1 MKYDTTT
8 SKNICLANVTVFM
21 FFMGMGA
28 FADTV
33 AWYRFEDQEP
43 RTKTQGGVA
52 VTNCVDGSYPAM
64 PRTIYGTSYH
74 DSASPNQ
81 NYLPTYVESAPT
93 NYVVYDP
100 VSAQRVVNR
109 GGLHFRMTG
118 SSDRNGG
125 MLRISDNAA
134 LRAITNLTLEAFI
147 RLPTDLSIAAN
158 WMRPII
164 LKMYDG
170 YQGTWGLHVF
180 ESNIMHRATLLLSDN
195 TTKVCAWGNKSQS
208 ARVDDGRWH
217 HLAVTYDFGRKK
229 ARSYVDYQLV
239 NMLDMDANAI
249 GFYHPETSPLLI
261 GGNDL
266 HATRRFCGDIDEVR
280 ISNEALPPEKFL
292 RYIPLREIDADTAFY
307 LPFDD
312 GPVDWFSATCP
323 PLNAATNAPG
333 FVYCY
338 RNEGTP
344 SASCVL
350 DVPGDGIRA
359 GRQSMTRFANSGAIN
374 LPVTAVGVHNGTSFT
389 LQDPSKSVSS
399 GSYTFETFFKT
410 DRQVTKPS
418 ESTYG
423 DSFCIFNAAFMKLLI
438 NGGAGGDTL
447 FRHKSL
453 NGDTSLQL
461 GPRLDDGTWHHI
473 ALVFDADTLTMTGY
487 VDYKA
492 VTSSTVP
499 TKDYSGSGEI
509 RLSGENSGYQTFA
522 GSFDEVRIT
531 RRALNAREFLT
542 TRPLPKGITIIFR

>member
-1 MKYDTTT
+1 MR
-8 SKNICLANVTVFM
+8 KNIRLEIVTCLMALTWNLC
-21 FFMGMGA
+21 A
-28 FADTV
+28 ETV
-33 AWYRFEDQEP
+33 AWYRFDDAEP
-43 RTKTQGGVA
+43 GTKTQGDVA

-81 NYLPTYVESAPT
+81 SYLPTFTESAPT

-100 VSAQRVVNR
+100 VSGRRVENR
-109 GGLHFRMTG
+109 GGLHFHTNG
-118 SSDRNGG
+118 KSDYNGG
-125 MLRISDNAA
+125 MLRIEDNAA

-147 RLPTDLSIAAN
+147 RLPTGIAIGAN

-164 LKMYDG
+164 LKMNDG
-170 YQGTWGLHVF
+170 YQGSWGLHVF
-180 ESNIMHRATLLLSDN
+180 ESNLMHRATLLLADSS
-195 TTKVCAWGNKSQS
+195 TKVCAWGNKSQS

-217 HLAVTYDFGRKK
+217 HLAVTYDFGARK
-229 ARSYVDYQLV
+229 ARSYVDYACI
-239 NMLDMDANAI
+239 NTLDIDANAV
-249 GFYHPETSPLLI
+249 GFYHPENSPLLI

-266 HATRRFCGDIDEVR
+266 NSTRRFCGDIDEVR

-307 LPFDD
+307 MPFDD
-312 GPVDWFSATCP
+312 GLAEWFSASYP

-333 FVYCY
+333 GVFCY
-338 RNEGTP
+338 R
-344 SASCVL
+344 
-350 DVPGDGIRA
+350 IRA
-359 GRQSMTRFANSGAIN
+359 GRQSMTRFADGGAIN

-389 LQDPSKSVSS
+389 LQDPNKMVSS
-399 GSYTFETFFKT
+399 GSYTFEAFFKT
-410 DRQVTKPS
+410 DRQVTKPA

-423 DSFCIFNAAFMKLLI
+423 DSFCIFNAAFMKVLI

-447 FRHKSL
+447 FRHKSVE
-453 NGDTSLQL
+453 GDTSLQL
-461 GPRLDDGTWHHI
+461 GPRLDDGVWHHI

-492 VTSSTVP
+492 VTSSTVK
-499 TKDYSGSGEI
+499 TKDYSGSGDI

-531 RRALNAREFLT
+531 RRALGWREFLT
-542 TRPLPKGITIIFR
+542 TRPLPVGMTISFR

>member
-1 MKYDTTT
+1 MHKKVSLAIVT
-8 SKNICLANVTVFM
+8 CLMLLMGTVH
-21 FFMGMGA
+21 A
-28 FADTV
+28 KTV
-33 AWYRFEDQEP
+33 AWYRFDDQAVG
-43 RTKTQGGVA
+43 TKTQGGVA
-52 VTNCVDGSYPAM
+52 VTNCVDGSYPAL

-81 NYLPTYVESAPT
+81 TYLPAYAESAPT

-100 VSAQRVVNR
+100 VSAQRVANR
-109 GGLHFRMTG
+109 GGLHFHTTG

-125 MLRISDNAA
+125 MLRVEDDAA

-147 RLPTDLSIAAN
+147 RLPTDKAITGS

-180 ESNIMHRATLLLSDN
+180 ESNLMHRATLLLDDN
-195 TTKVCAWGNKSQS
+195 TTKVCAWGNSSKS

-217 HLAVTYDFGRKK
+217 HLAVTYDFGTRK
-229 ARSYVDYQLV
+229 ARSYVDYECI
-239 NMLDMDANAI
+239 NTLDITNNAV
-249 GFYHPETSPLLI
+249 GFYHPENNSPLLI
-261 GGNDL
+261 GGNDS
-266 HATRRFCGDIDEVR
+266 HATRRFYGDIDEVR
-280 ISNEALPPEKFL
+280 ISDEALPPEKFL

-312 GPVDWFSATCP
+312 GPVDWFSAKCP
-323 PLNAATNAPG
+323 PFNAATNAPG

-344 SASCVL
+344 AASCVL

-359 GRQSMTRFANSGAIN
+359 GRQSMTRFADSGAIN

-389 LQDPSKSVSS
+389 LQDPNKSVSA

-423 DSFCIFNAAFMKLLI
+423 D
-438 NGGAGGDTL
+438 
-447 FRHKSL
+447 
-453 NGDTSLQL
+453 
-461 GPRLDDGTWHHI
+461 
-473 ALVFDADTLTMTGY
+473 
-487 VDYKA
+487 
-492 VTSSTVP
+492 
-499 TKDYSGSGEI
+499 
-509 RLSGENSGYQTFA
+509 
-522 GSFDEVRIT
+522 
-531 RRALNAREFLT
+531 
-542 TRPLPKGITIIFR
+542 